1 MAQNAAMASRYPM
14 LLEWEEGE
22 VPYPGCFPVRMVLT
36 LSCTEVRTVRRSRG
50 PNQFWSQDYQS
61 RGIIIRRATREP
73 NKAKVMRAIM
83 NQVGYLKPTTAA
95 ALGERA
101 GWYPS
106 ARFNAEPAEPQNL
119 GSTSEDSA
127 SEEMSY
133 SPQPIGSASDV
144 GTVLENSSD
153 ENVVC
158 QRRPL

>member
-1 MAQNAAMASRYPM
+1 MAKNADMAARYPM

-36 LSCTEVRTVRRSRG
+36 LSCTEGKTVRRTRG
-50 PNQFWSQDYQS
+50 PNQYWSQDYQS

-73 NKAKVMRAIM
+73 DKVRVMRTIM
-83 NQVGYLKPTTAA
+83 HQVGYLKPTTAA

-101 GWYPS
+101 GRYPS

-153 ENVVC
+153 ENAVC